1 MTASRNSGVWIK
13 TGLNTSQS
21 RLQSG
26 DYRFRNQRE
35 SQSRGGAHSA
45 VLLVADF
52 SQVHPSDHAQ
62 SRRQTLQQ
70 QADDGGAQQHPEELR
85 GRAHR

>member
-1 MTASRNSGVWIK
+1 MDETHHSHVCDLGITETTELGAA
-13 TGLNTSQS
+13 
-21 RLQSG
+21 
-26 DYRFRNQRE
+26 FRNQRE
-35 SQSRGGAHSA
+35 SQSRGRTHGA

-52 SQVHPSDHAQ
+52 GQVRPSDHAQ

-85 GRAHR
+85 GGAAAHR